1 MAARKQAHPKM
12 LLFLVITLHFGATR
26 ALNSTVEV
34 TTKLGTLQGL
44 TQVIPNAH
52 GSINAIHKFLGIPY
66 AAPPTG
72 DLRFAPPQPHKGWK
86 LDGVYKATRFRS
98 ICMQRI
104 IHYNISIRQAWKG
117 FSETE
122 ENISEDCLYLNI
134 YTPAENASKQ
144 QNKSQHLYPVLAYI
158 HGGGF
163 FAGTPIRAVSP
174 GEYLPL
180 RGIILVSIQY
190 RLGAFGFFST
200 GDSTAPGNYGMLDQ
214 VEALKWIK
222 EHIKSF
228 GGDPSKVT
236 LFGESAGGSS
246 VNLHLLSS
254 LSKGLFHR
262 LISESGTDLSP
273 FAFHGESGV
282 TSSSLELAE
291 NLNCAAT
298 NQQNMIEC
306 LRSKTALQILAA
318 TSSNSIFYPVVDKHF
333 LPDSPINLRKAGKFQ
348 RVPIIAGFVSNE
360 GSFLLLG
367 NSVSKYNKTIFR
379 RLIEEHMINSM
390 GHTADRAPLLVDAVE
405 FQYTRWPRENNSTKI
420 RQSIIDALTDYY
432 VVAPTYASL
441 MFQSQYSPTWL
452 YEFRHRSVHSP
463 KQDWE
468 GVGHGDIT
476 AYVFGVP
483 LLEGTSPHP
492 YTATDRN
499 ISDFMVTVYT
509 NFVKFGDT
517 TPEPVDGIKW
527 RNFQPN
533 DQEYL
538 RIETTPQ
545 MSKDFKAL
553 KVAFW
558 NNYLPDLSNS
568 LTEKLKCQGPDVR
581 GTKSGGNVNKI
592 SRCFV
597 VLALFIVNIWL
608 LASKI

>member
-1 MAARKQAHPKM
+1 MESRKQAPRKM
-12 LLFLVITLHFGATR
+12 LLFLFIMLHFCATR

-52 GSINAIHKFLGIPY
+52 GSIKAIHKFLGIPY

-72 DLRFAPPQPHKGWK
+72 DLRFAPPRPHKGWK
-86 LDGVYKATRFRS
+86 RDGIYKATQFRS
-98 ICMQRI
+98 ICMQQI
-104 IHYNISIRQAWKG
+104 THYNVSILQAWEG
-117 FSETE
+117 FSEAE

-134 YTPAENASKQ
+134 YTPAENASKLQ
-144 QNKSQHLYPVLAYI
+144 QNKSQQLYPVLAYI

-163 FAGTPIRAVSP
+163 FAGTPIRVVSP

-222 EHIKSF
+222 ENIKSF

-236 LFGESAGGSS
+236 LLGESAGGSS
-246 VNLHLLSS
+246 VNFHLLSS

-282 TSSSLELAE
+282 TSSSLKLAE
-291 NLNCAAT
+291 NLNCAAA
-298 NQQNMIEC
+298 NKQNMLEC
-306 LRSKTALQILAA
+306 LRSKTAPQILTA
-318 TSSNSIFYPVVDKHF
+318 TSSNLMFNPVVDKHF

-348 RVPIIAGFVSNE
+348 KVPTIAGFVSNE

-367 NSVSKYNKTIFR
+367 NTVSKYNKTIFR
-379 RLIEEHMINSM
+379 GLIEEHMINSM
-390 GHTADRAPLLVDAVE
+390 GHTADRKPLLVDAVE
-405 FQYTRWPRENNSTKI
+405 FQYTRWPTENNSTKI

-441 MFQSQYSPTWL
+441 TFQSQYSPTWL
-452 YEFRHRSVHSP
+452 YEFRHRSAHSP

-468 GVGHGDIT
+468 GVAHGDIT

-483 LLEGTSPHP
+483 LLDATSPHP
-492 YTATDRN
+492 YTAADKN

-517 TPEPVDGIKW
+517 TPEPVDGIEW

-533 DQEYL
+533 DQAYL
-538 RIETTPQ
+538 RIEATPQ

-558 NNYLPDLSNS
+558 NDYLPDLSSS

-581 GTKSGGNVNKI
+581 GTKSGGHINKI
-592 SRCFV
+592 SRWHLA
-597 VLALFIVNIWL
+597 LALFIVNIWL
-608 LASKI
+608 LAS

>member
-1 MAARKQAHPKM
+1 MASRKQAPPKT
-12 LLFLVITLHFGATR
+12 LLFLIITLSFCASR
-26 ALNSTVEV
+26 ALNTTVEV

-52 GSINAIHKFLGIPY
+52 GSINTIHKFLGIPY

-86 LDGVYKATRFRS
+86 RDGIYKATRFKS
-98 ICMQRI
+98 ICMQQI
-104 IHYNISIRQAWKG
+104 IHYNISIRQAWEG

-144 QNKSQHLYPVLAYI
+144 QNKSQQLHPVLAYI

-163 FAGTPIRAVSP
+163 FAGTPIRDVSP

-190 RLGAFGFFST
+190 RLGAFGFFTT

-222 EHIKSF
+222 ENIKSF
-228 GGDPSKVT
+228 GGDPNKIT
-236 LFGESAGGSS
+236 LLGESAGGSS

-291 NLNCAAT
+291 NLNCAAA
-298 NQQNMIEC
+298 NQQNMLEC
-306 LRSKTALQILAA
+306 LRSKSALQILTA
-318 TSSNSIFYPVVDKHF
+318 TTGNLIFYPVVDKHF
-333 LPDSPINLRKAGKFQ
+333 LPDSPINLRKSGKFQ
-348 RVPIIAGFVSNE
+348 KVPTIAGFVSNE

-367 NSVSKYNKTIFR
+367 KSVSKYNKTMFR
-379 RLIEEHMINSM
+379 GLIEEHMINSM
-390 GHTADRAPLLVDAVE
+390 GHTADRKPLLVDAVE
-405 FQYTRWPRENNSTKI
+405 FQYTLWPRKNNSTKI

-432 VVAPTYASL
+432 VIAPTYASL

-468 GVGHGDIT
+468 GVAHGDIT

-483 LLEGTSPHP
+483 LLDATSPHP
-492 YTATDRN
+492 YTAADRN

-533 DQEYL
+533 DQAYL
-538 RIETTPQ
+538 RIEATPQ
-545 MSKDFKAL
+545 MSKDFKAV

-558 NNYLPDLSNS
+558 NDYLPDLSNS
-568 LTEKLKCQGPDVR
+568 LTEKLKCHGPDIQR
-581 GTKSGGNVNKI
+581 TKSGGHMNKI
-592 SRCFV
+592 SRWPIA
-597 VLALFIVNIWL
+597 LALFAVIICL
-608 LASKI
+608 LPSQT

>member
-1 MAARKQAHPKM
+1 MASRKQAPPKM
-12 LLFLVITLHFGATR
+12 LLFLIITSNICASR
-26 ALNSTVEV
+26 ALNTTVEV

-52 GSINAIHKFLGIPY
+52 GSINTIHKFLGIPY

-86 LDGVYKATRFRS
+86 RDGIYKATRFKS
-98 ICMQRI
+98 ICMQQI
-104 IHYNISIRQAWKG
+104 IHYNISIRQAWEG

-134 YTPAENASKQ
+134 YTPAENGSKQ
-144 QNKSQHLYPVLAYI
+144 QNKSQQLYPVLAYI

-163 FAGTPIRAVSP
+163 FAGTPIRDVSP

-222 EHIKSF
+222 ENIKSF
-228 GGDPSKVT
+228 GGDPNKIT
-236 LFGESAGGSS
+236 LLGESAGGSS

-273 FAFHGESGV
+273 FAFHGESVV

-298 NQQNMIEC
+298 NQQNMLEC
-306 LRSKTALQILAA
+306 LRSKSALQILTA
-318 TSSNSIFYPVVDKHF
+318 TSGNLIFYPVVDKHF
-333 LPDSPINLRKAGKFQ
+333 LPDSPINLRKSGKFQ
-348 RVPIIAGFVSNE
+348 KVPSLAGFVSNE

-367 NSVSKYNKTIFR
+367 NSISKYNKTIFR
-379 RLIEEHMINSM
+379 GLIEEHMINSM
-390 GHTADRAPLLVDAVE
+390 GHTADRKPLLVDAVE
-405 FQYTRWPRENNSTKI
+405 FQYTRWPRKNNSTKI

-432 VVAPTYASL
+432 VIAPTYASL

-468 GVGHGDIT
+468 GVAHGDIT
-476 AYVFGVP
+476 AYVFGLP
-483 LLEGTSPHP
+483 LLDATSPHP
-492 YTATDRN
+492 YTAADRN

-527 RNFQPN
+527 SNFQPN
-533 DQEYL
+533 DQAYL
-538 RIETTPQ
+538 RIEATPQ
-545 MSKDFKAL
+545 MSKDFKAI

-558 NNYLPDLSNS
+558 NDYLPDLSNS
-568 LTEKLKCQGPDVR
+568 LTEKLKCHGPDVQ
-581 GTKSGGNVNKI
+581 GTKSGGHMNKI
-592 SRCFV
+592 SRWPIA
-597 VLALFIVNIWL
+597 LALFAVNICL
-608 LASKI
+608 LPLQT

>member
-1 MAARKQAHPKM
+1 MASRKQAPPKM
-12 LLFLVITLHFGATR
+12 LLFLIITLHVCATR
-26 ALNSTVEV
+26 ALNSTVEIA
-34 TTKLGTLQGL
+34 TKLGTLQGL

-72 DLRFAPPQPHKGWK
+72 DLRFAPPRPHKGWK
-86 LDGVYKATRFRS
+86 RDGIYKATRFRS
-98 ICMQRI
+98 ICMQQI
-104 IHYNISIRQAWKG
+104 IHYNISIRQAWEG

-134 YTPAENASKQ
+134 YTPAENVSKQ
-144 QNKSQHLYPVLAYI
+144 QNKSQQLYPVLAYI

-222 EHIKSF
+222 DNIKSF

-236 LFGESAGGSS
+236 LLGESAGGSS

-273 FAFHGESGV
+273 FAFHGKSGV

-291 NLNCAAT
+291 NLNCAAA
-298 NQQNMIEC
+298 NQPNMLEC
-306 LRSKTALQILAA
+306 LRSKSALQILTAA
-318 TSSNSIFYPVVDKHF
+318 SSNLIFYPVVDKHF

-348 RVPIIAGFVSNE
+348 KVPTIAGFVSNE

-367 NSVSKYNKTIFR
+367 NSASKYNKTIFR
-379 RLIEEHMINSM
+379 GLIEEHMINSM
-390 GHTADRAPLLVDAVE
+390 GHTADRKPLLVDAVE
-405 FQYTRWPRENNSTKI
+405 FQYTRWPRVNNSTKI

-432 VVAPTYASL
+432 VIAPTYASL

-468 GVGHGDIT
+468 GVAHGDIT

-483 LLEGTSPHP
+483 LLNASWPHP
-492 YTATDRN
+492 YSAADKN

-517 TPEPVDGIKW
+517 TPEPVDGMKW
-527 RNFQPN
+527 RNFKPN
-533 DQEYL
+533 DQAYL
-538 RIETTPQ
+538 RIEATPR
-545 MSKDFKAL
+545 MSKDFKAI

-558 NNYLPDLSNS
+558 NDYLPDLSNS

-581 GTKSGGNVNKI
+581 GTKSGGHINKI
-592 SRCFV
+592 SRWHLA
-597 VLALFIVNIWL
+597 LALFIVNICL
-608 LASKI
+608 LASKT

>member
-1 MAARKQAHPKM
+1 MESRKQAPRKM
-12 LLFLVITLHFGATR
+12 LLFLFIMLHFCATR

-52 GSINAIHKFLGIPY
+52 GSIKAIHKFLGIPY

-86 LDGVYKATRFRS
+86 RDGIYKATQFRS
-98 ICMQRI
+98 ICMQQI
-104 IHYNISIRQAWKG
+104 THYNVSILQAWEG
-117 FSETE
+117 FSEAE

-134 YTPAENASKQ
+134 YTPAENASKLQ
-144 QNKSQHLYPVLAYI
+144 QNKSQQLYPVLAYI

-163 FAGTPIRAVSP
+163 FAGTPIRVVSP

-222 EHIKSF
+222 ENIKSF

-236 LFGESAGGSS
+236 LLGESAGGSS
-246 VNLHLLSS
+246 VNFHLLSS

-282 TSSSLELAE
+282 TSSSLKLAE
-291 NLNCAAT
+291 NLNCAAA
-298 NQQNMIEC
+298 NKQNMLEC
-306 LRSKTALQILAA
+306 LRSKTAPQILTA
-318 TSSNSIFYPVVDKHF
+318 TSSNLMFNPVVDKHF

-348 RVPIIAGFVSNE
+348 KVPTIAGFVSNE

-367 NSVSKYNKTIFR
+367 NTVSKYNKTIFR
-379 RLIEEHMINSM
+379 GLIEEHMINSM
-390 GHTADRAPLLVDAVE
+390 GHTADRKPLLVDAVE
-405 FQYTRWPRENNSTKI
+405 FQYTRWPTENNSTKI

-441 MFQSQYSPTWL
+441 TFQSQYSPTWL
-452 YEFRHRSVHSP
+452 YEFRHRSAHSP

-468 GVGHGDIT
+468 GVAHGDIT

-483 LLEGTSPHP
+483 LLDATSPHP
-492 YTATDRN
+492 YTAADKN

-517 TPEPVDGIKW
+517 TPEPVDGIEW

-533 DQEYL
+533 DQAYL
-538 RIETTPQ
+538 RIEAAPQ

-558 NNYLPDLSNS
+558 NDYLPDLSS
-568 LTEKLKCQGPDVR
+568 YLTEKLKCQGPDVR
-581 GTKSGGNVNKI
+581 GTKSGGHLNKI
-592 SRCFV
+592 SRWHLA
-597 VLALFIVNIWL
+597 LALFIVNIWL
-608 LASKI
+608 LAS